1 MEGIMNITSAKYEK
15 EVISGEV
22 DVIVAV
28 IDGVKLSVPIA
39 EGNRHY
45 DEIKRQ
51 VDAGTLTIE
60 AAD

>member
-1 MEGIMNITSAKYEK
+1 MNITSAKYEK

-22 DVIVAV
+22 DIIVAV
-28 IDGVKLSVPIA
+28 IDGVKLSVPIT

-45 DEIKRQ
+45 DETKRQ

>member
-1 MEGIMNITSAKYEK
+1 MDEMNITSAKYER

-22 DVIVAV
+22 DIIVAV
-28 IDGVKLSVPIA
+28 IDGITLSVPIA

-51 VDAGTLTIE
+51 VDAGTLIIE
-60 AAD
+60 EAD

>member
-1 MEGIMNITSAKYEK
+1 MDEMNITAAQYVDPYGDGEH
-15 EVISGEV
+15 SG
-22 DVIVAV
+22 IQAT
-28 IDGVKLSVPIA
+28 IDGQELFVPIA

-51 VDAGTLTIE
+51 VDAGTLNIE

>member
-1 MEGIMNITSAKYEK
+1 MDEMNITSAKYER

-22 DVIVAV
+22 DIIVAV
-28 IDGVKLSVPIA
+28 IDGITLSVPIA

-60 AAD
+60 EAD